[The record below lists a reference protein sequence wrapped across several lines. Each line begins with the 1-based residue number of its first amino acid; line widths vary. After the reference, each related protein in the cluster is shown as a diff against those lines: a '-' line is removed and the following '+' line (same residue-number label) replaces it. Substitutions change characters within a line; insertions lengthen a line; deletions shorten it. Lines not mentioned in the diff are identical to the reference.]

1 MHGISLIVFG
11 LKNYYSMG
19 KSKPKRHNKQVRDN
33 PTGIVDN
40 KTDSEEIVLDCG
52 AMSPYSR
59 TVLSPE
65 TLKSL
70 SSQLQSSSV
79 EDRDCVNSYIN

>member
-1 MHGISLIVFG
+1 
-11 LKNYYSMG
+11 MG

-33 PTGIVDN
+33 PTGIIADS
-40 KTDSEEIVLDCG
+40 KADSEEVVLDCG
-52 AMSPYSR
+52 VMSPYTR

-79 EDRDCVNSYIN
+79 EDRDCVGSSIIIHISYNQLILLTNY

>member
-1 MHGISLIVFG
+1 
-11 LKNYYSMG
+11 MG

-33 PTGIVDN
+33 PTGIADS
-40 KTDSEEIVLDCG
+40 KADSEEVVLDCG
-52 AMSPYSR
+52 VMSPYTR

-79 EDRDCVNSYIN
+79 EDRDCVGSSIITHISYNKLILLTIY